1 MKLSV
6 QNLHCAV
13 NKEQATQ
20 TVITY
25 EEEFA
30 KAIKESI
37 KSVTKW
43 TVHYFTNRKRCYPL
57 PESAV
62 SLNALKFPKRM

>member
-43 TVHYFTNRKRCYPL
+43 TVHCGCYPL